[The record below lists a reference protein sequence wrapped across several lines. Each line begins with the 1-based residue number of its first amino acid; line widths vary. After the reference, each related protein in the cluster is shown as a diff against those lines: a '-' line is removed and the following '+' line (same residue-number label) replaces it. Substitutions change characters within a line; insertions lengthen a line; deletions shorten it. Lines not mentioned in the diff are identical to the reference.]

1 MSNKQ
6 ADATT
11 GSKLAYSPPRVT
23 RFGSVRN
30 LTGGSGGTASD
41 GGGAMTMM

>member
-1 MSNKQ
+1 MSKKQ
-6 ADATT
+6 ADATKDT
-11 GSKLAYSPPRVT
+11 KSAYSPPRVT

-30 LTGGSGGTASD
+30 LTGGSGGSAAD